1 MPDKTD
7 TTIKLSTADI
17 IIEALKIIRSEI
29 LAYAVI
35 VAVLLIGTASLGL
48 DVLRELKWPLII
60 VFTVALVAYFFARA
74 VPAAKTALR
83 PGTAARHRPG
93 AEPDDRR

>member
-1 MPDKTD
+1 MPYKTD
-7 TTIKLSTADI
+7 KTIKLSTADI
-17 IIEALKIIRSEI
+17 VIEALKIIRSEI

-48 DVLRELKWPLII
+48 EVLRELKWPLII

-74 VPAAKTALR
+74 IPGAKTALR
-83 PGTAARHRPG
+83 LGPAARHRPG

>member
-7 TTIKLSTADI
+7 EAVELSASDI
-17 IIEALKIIRSEI
+17 VLEALKIIRSEI

-35 VAVLLIGTASLGL
+35 VAVLLIGTGALGL
-48 DVLRELKWPLII
+48 DVLRELKWPLVI

-74 VPAAKTALR
+74 VPRAKTALR
-83 PGTAARHRPG
+83 LRSSVERRPG
-93 AEPDDRR
+93 IQPDDRR

>member
-35 VAVLLIGTASLGL
+35 VAVLLVGTASLGL

-74 VPAAKTALR
+74 VPGAKTALR
-83 PGTAARHRPG
+83 PG
-93 AEPDDRR
+93 AEPEDRR

>member
-1 MPDKTD
+1 MPDKTNK
-7 TTIKLSTADI
+7 TIELSTADI
-17 IIEALKIIRSEI
+17 VFEALKIIRSEI

-74 VPAAKTALR
+74 IPVAKTAL
-83 PGTAARHRPG
+83 RPG